1 MATYEG
7 AFGDLT
13 SLNAYVF
20 ANDDGQYRTYSGT
33 RKIFDRFKKRN
44 DLIKY
49 NITFHWLRHTFSN
62 MLFEMQ
68 VNPKV
73 IQELL
78 GHTLVSTTIR
88 IYNSVMKSN
97 SDNAI
102 DKLNEKVLN
111 EIVVKE
117 KESSE
122 GTVNQNLIKNITDKE
137 MNDLLT
143 QLLEERKERILKQEV
158 NKVS

>member
-1 MATYEG
+1 MKIRVGVSNRHIHLCREDADILFGKDYE
-7 AFGDLT
+7 
-13 SLNAYVF
+13 
-20 ANDDGQYRTYSGT
+20 
-33 RKIFDRFKKRN
+33 FKKRN

-49 NITFHWLRHTFSN
+49 NITFHGLRHTFSN

-102 DKLNEKVLN
+102 DKLNKKVCN
-111 EIVVKE
+111 EIFVKD
-117 KESSE
+117 KECNI
-122 GTVNQNLIKNITDKE
+122 GTVNQSLIKNITDKE
-137 MNDLLT
+137 MNDLLV
-143 QLLEERKERILKQEV
+143 QLLEERNEGKLKQEV